1 MIFTGAAYNLP
12 LHRSGQLVPAC
23 AFYYR
28 WDILVGDYFELFLFM
43 HGLLFVLC
51 VNTVPVFFGEVCK
64 KRGMSLWYDKI
75 SEFILKNIV
84 EYGII

>member
-43 HGLLFVLC
+43 HGLLFVL
-51 VNTVPVFFGEVCK
+51 FFDEVCN